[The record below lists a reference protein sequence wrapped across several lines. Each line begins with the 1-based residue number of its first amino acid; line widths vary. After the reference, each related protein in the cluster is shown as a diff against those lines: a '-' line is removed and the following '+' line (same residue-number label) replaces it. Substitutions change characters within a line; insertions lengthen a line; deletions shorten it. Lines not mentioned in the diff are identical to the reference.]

1 MPFCC
6 RPVDQQDFARICGF
20 PQNAEELF
28 FLFPKAVYP
37 LTPSQLREAVA
48 QRSDSTVVE
57 LDGKVVAFANF
68 YRWKTGGC
76 CAIANVVVAPVVAP
90 ATVSGVLAAL
100 LSTVWPTAAGVVVL
114 PACWAAR
121 WIAWVSTTLAG
132 WPGAALPWPEGVPGA
147 VLLAAATLTAWAA
160 VAAIPAFQWFWQDAR
175 VRRRRHRAVARS
187 RRDGSA
193 VRRCR

>member
-37 LTPSQLREAVA
+37 LTPSQLREAVS

-68 YRWKTGGC
+68 YRWETGGC
-76 CAIANVVVAPVVAP
+76 CAIGNVVVAP
-90 ATVSGVLAAL
+90 
-100 LSTVWPTAAGVVVL
+100 
-114 PACWAAR
+114 AAR
-121 WIAWVSTTLAG
+121 GSGAG
-132 WPGAALPWPEGVPGA
+132 RYLIRQMID
-147 VLLAAATLTAWAA
+147 LA
-160 VAAIPAFQWFWQDAR
+160 VAK
-175 VRRRRHRAVARS
+175 HRAAEVRVSCFNRNVAGLLFYHSLGFTPFALEERQ
-187 RRDGSA
+187 DGKGQRVA
-193 VRRCR
+193 LIHLRLPCIPD